1 MQDPQTNGQL
11 PLRDIHLPVEPGFW
25 PLAPGWWILFVALT
39 ALLIF
44 FAIKIKQKY
53 KKSLRFK
60 AINQQL
66 GQIHFQFL
74 QNKNH
79 HQLASQV
86 SAFLRRFSKYQLN
99 NRQASVLIGQR
110 WIDYLNSGDDNKPF
124 SAFQTVLNSAPFTP
138 DASFDDKL
146 LIQTVRS
153 FIRKHINK
161 PTGMDL

>member
-1 MQDPQTNGQL
+1 MQGPQTDGQL
-11 PLRDIHLPVEPGFW
+11 PLRDIHLPIEPGFW
-25 PLAPGWWILFVALT
+25 PLAPGWWVLIVVLLV
-39 ALLIF
+39 LLIF
-44 FAIKIKQKY
+44 LVVKFNQKY
-53 KKSLRFK
+53 AKNQRFK

-99 NRQASVLIGQR
+99 NRQASVSVGQA

-124 SAFQTVLNSAPFTP
+124 SAFQIVLNSGPFTP
-138 DASFDDKL
+138 DISFDDEL
-146 LIQTVRS
+146 LIQTVRR
-153 FIRKHINK
+153 FIKKHINK
-161 PTGMDL
+161 PAGMEA